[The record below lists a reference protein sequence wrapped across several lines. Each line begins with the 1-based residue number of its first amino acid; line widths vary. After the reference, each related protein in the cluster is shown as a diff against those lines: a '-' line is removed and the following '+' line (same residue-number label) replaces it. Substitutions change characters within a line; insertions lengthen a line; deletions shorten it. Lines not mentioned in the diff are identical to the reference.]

1 MVTFSENFFD
11 LLIAALWLEL
21 FILVEQVLEF
31 IQPFLAFLLLVNEFI
46 GVYLTIHLD
55 IWIALEFFNQHING
69 FNPNMT
75 YRT

>member
-11 LLIAALWLEL
+11 LLIAALWLKL

-31 IQPFLAFLLLVNEFI
+31 IQPILAFLLLVNEFS
-46 GVYLTIHLD
+46 GVYLAILLD
-55 IWIALEFFNQHING
+55 VWIALELFDQHINS

-75 YRT
+75 NRT